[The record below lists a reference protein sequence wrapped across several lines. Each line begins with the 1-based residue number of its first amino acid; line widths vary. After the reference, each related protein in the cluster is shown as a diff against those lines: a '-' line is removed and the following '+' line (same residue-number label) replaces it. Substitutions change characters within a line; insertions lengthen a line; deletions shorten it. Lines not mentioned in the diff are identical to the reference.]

1 MYRGSMRTLVST
13 GTTTLKADAE
23 RVGFRVDMISDGTVE
38 FGDGGGKVPVKAG
51 SFYEPLVCPIGT
63 ITIESSGGY
72 VITFREGA
80 DVSDVN
86 TGREPA
92 RVLLEKQLIKLV
104 AFGDSFTDNGDSTR
118 TANGSYSIS
127 TAGYWGWLWGM
138 SKQEFEM
145 LDGLGVTG
153 NQTRD
158 MLARVPSVLATN
170 ADVVV
175 LMGGTNDLNAGNTPE
190 FARDGMR
197 QVLDALI
204 AGGKYVLLVPVAHR
218 RLTDGLN
225 NKIDILNE
233 YYKELVAERADHVV
247 MANSS
252 EAFNV
257 LSAANSREAT
267 TDGLHPTGYGAS
279 LIAAE
284 AVKALDAHFKSLPL
298 ERQNYAP
305 NPDLTGVGGQLFNGA
320 TGQVPDVW
328 RLYYADPTND
338 GSSMGVGGVVNGD
351 GTVTLRSGN
360 NTSVSNAAKTF
371 FRTGDVIVPQGGEWS
386 FELEVSCEYTA
397 NAIQHKIYMSCS
409 DGTRGIV
416 EFQGSR
422 FSELMK
428 FNKFRMRTP
437 YLNIGTATKIQLYY
451 LVETDGTGVI
461 ESVVA
466 KPRLVKKP

>member
-1 MYRGSMRTLVST
+1 MYSGNMRTITTSGV
-13 GTTTLKADAE
+13 TTLKADAE

-51 SFYEPLVCPIGT
+51 SFYEPLVCPIGN
-63 ITIESSGGY
+63 ITIESAGGY

-86 TGREPA
+86 SGSEPV

-118 TANGSYSIS
+118 QANGSYSIS

-138 SKQEFEM
+138 SSQEFEM

-158 MLARVPSVLATN
+158 ILARVPSVLATD

-175 LMGGTNDLNAGNTPE
+175 LMGGTNDLNAGETPE

-218 RLTDGLN
+218 RMTDGLN
-225 NKIDILNE
+225 TKIDTLNE
-233 YYKELVAERADHVV
+233 LYAELVAERSDRVV
-247 MANSS
+247 MAKSS
-252 EAFNV
+252 EAFNA

-279 LIAAE
+279 LIASE
-284 AVKALDAHFKSLPL
+284 AVKTLDAHFKSLPL
-298 ERQNYAP
+298 VRTNYAP
-305 NPDLTGVGGQLFNGA
+305 NPDLAGVSGVLYSGA
-320 TGQVPDVW
+320 TGQVPDDW
-328 RLYYADPTND
+328 RLYFADPTND
-338 GSSMGVGGVVNGD
+338 GSSLGVGGVVGGD

-360 NTSVSNAAKTF
+360 STTVANAAKAF

-386 FELEVSCEYTA
+386 FELEVTCAYTG
-397 NAIQHKIYMSCS
+397 NAVQHKVYMSCS
-409 DGTRGIV
+409 DPARGIV

-422 FSELMK
+422 FSELMN

-437 YLNIGTATKIQLYY
+437 YQDIGTATKVQLYY